1 MSCKMKC
8 YIGIDIGGT
17 NIKYGLLDET
27 GLILDQGKVKTDRD
41 NGQDIIAKIQ
51 EITVRYRADNK
62 IIAVGVSAPG
72 SICDDGFMI
81 TGGAINDFYGINLK
95 EILEDKLQVPIFL
108 ENDANCAALAELW
121 QGRAKGKRHF
131 LTVVI
136 GTGVGG
142 AIVINGELF
151 TGANFNAGEFGY
163 MLIDPIQFGDTRR
176 ATLSLGGSVGLGVV
190 EKYGLRTENLGLG
203 GKQIFD
209 LATSGDVAAL
219 GVINGFYDRLA
230 IGLFN
235 LSTSFDPEMI
245 LIGGAVSASDTFIK
259 EINRRIVALQ
269 AGHKDMGSVKL
280 PSIEACKFEN
290 DAGIIGAVY
299 HAVTK
304 NLVSD
309 EE

>member
-1 MSCKMKC
+1 MRY

-27 GLILDQGKVKTDRD
+27 GLILDQGKVKTARD
-41 NGQDIIAKIQ
+41 DGQDIIAKIQ
-51 EITVRYRADNK
+51 EVTARYRADNE
-62 IIAVGVSAPG
+62 ITAVGVSVPG
-72 SICDDGFMI
+72 SIREDGFMI
-81 TGGAINDFYGINLK
+81 TGGAINDFYRINLK
-95 EILEDKLQVPIFL
+95 DILEDKLDVPVFL

-131 LTVVI
+131 LTVVV

-142 AIVINGELF
+142 AIVINGQLF

-163 MLIDPIQFGDTRR
+163 MLVDPIQFGDTRR
-176 ATLSLGGSVGLGVV
+176 ASLSLGGSVGLGVV
-190 EKYGLRTENLGLG
+190 EKYGLRTENLGLD

-209 LATSGDVAAL
+209 LAAAGDVAAI

-235 LSTSFDPEMI
+235 LSTAFDPEMI
-245 LIGGAVSASDTFIK
+245 LIGGAVSTNAAFIK

-269 AGHKDMGSVKL
+269 AGHKDMGGVKL
-280 PSIEACKFEN
+280 PPIEACKFEN

-299 HAVTK
+299 HAVI
-304 NLVSD
+304 LV
-309 EE
+309 